1 MNTFTASPVFGAGL
15 TIMFYAAGL
24 LLQKKVSWAHPLVTT
39 CVGLMLTVKLMHIP
53 LENYAVGGDIITY
66 LLGPAVIALGVPVY
80 KNGKKLSKSAV
91 PLSVAIGVGSAVG
104 MLTAGFCAAL
114 MGAPKEFIA
123 SAVPK
128 SVTTPIAMDIARQL
142 HGLPEIAAAMALVAG
157 VIGNLM
163 GPEILRFCGVKHD
176 LAMGAALGTS
186 SHGFGT
192 ARLLKEHDLQASTAS
207 LAMAVA
213 GMTVSALAMFVPWFL
228 RMMAGHSWHG
238 IHGS

>member
-1 MNTFTASPVFGAGL
+1 MNTFTASPVFGVCI
-15 TIMFYAAGL
+15 TVSFYAAGI
-24 LLQKKVSWAHPLVTT
+24 LLQKKVRWAHPLITT
-39 CVGLMLTVKLMHIP
+39 CVGLMLTVKLLHIP

-66 LLGPAVIALGVPVY
+66 LLGPAVIALGVPMY
-80 KNGKKLSKSAV
+80 KNGKKLKQAAV

-104 MLTAGFCAAL
+104 MITAGVCAAM
-114 MGAPKEFIA
+114 MGASKEFVA

-128 SVTTPIAMDIARQL
+128 SVTTPIAMEIAREL
-142 HGLPEIAAAMALVAG
+142 HGFPEIAAAMAVVAG

-176 LAMGAALGTS
+176 LAMGAAMGTS

-207 LAMAVA
+207 MAMALA
-213 GMTVSALAMFVPWFL
+213 GMAVSVLAMFVPWFL
-228 RMMAGHSWHG
+228 RMLAEHNWYG
-238 IHGS
+238 I